1 MTAKDFFY
9 KNAKATY
16 QDCISPDECIKLMN
30 EYHKHVVGEFVAP
43 SMDDV
48 VTFFQEKTG
57 GSQSDGITFAS
68 KFIAHYELKDWKYGN
83 KKLKDW
89 KRAAVA
95 AWDMSKFVTTKTI
108 NGVLYPENITIG
120 LGVVT
125 IAKTICGF
133 NTKLEIN

>member
-16 QDCISPDECIKLMN
+16 QDCISPDECIKLMT
-30 EYHKHVVGEFVAP
+30 EYNKHVVGEFV
-43 SMDDV
+43 
-48 VTFFQEKTG
+48 
-57 GSQSDGITFAS
+57 AS

-108 NGVLYPENITIG
+108 NNGSFGKGTSSEG
-120 LGVVT
+120 LQSLLDQF
-125 IAKTICGF
+125 K
-133 NTKLEIN
+133 

>member
-9 KNAKATY
+9 KNVKATY

-30 EYHKHVVGEFVAP
+30 EYHKHIVGEFVAP
-43 SMDDV
+43 SMEDV
-48 VTFFQEKTG
+48 VTFFQQKTG

-89 KRAAVA
+89 RRAAVA

-108 NGVLYPENITIG
+108 NNGTFGKGTSSEG
-120 LGVVT
+120 LQSLLSQ
-125 IAKTICGF
+125 F
-133 NTKLEIN
+133 D

>member
-43 SMDDV
+43 SMEDV
-48 VTFFQEKTG
+48 VAFFQSKTG

-89 KRAAVA
+89 KYGNKKLKDWRRAAVA
-95 AWDMSKFVTTKTI
+95 AWDMNKFVTTKTTN
-108 NGVLYPENITIG
+108 NGTFGKGTSSEG
-120 LGVVT
+120 LQSLLDQF
-125 IAKTICGF
+125 K
-133 NTKLEIN
+133 